1 MNGFRPPGIGGTNV
15 GIYKD
20 GEFETTEYEDGAAI
34 AAVWVS
40 CVSGTDCPAD
50 RVADCAL
57 VDGSDAGSG
66 DSDLLPMTGT
76 SELVLM
82 SLVSVLFVIGGAL
95 VMVERRYESPAGF
108 TVISDSETAD
118 YSKSLLDRRIFILHV

>member
-1 MNGFRPPGIGGTNV
+1 
-15 GIYKD
+15 
-20 GEFETTEYEDGAAI
+20 
-34 AAVWVS
+34 VWVS

-118 YSKSLLDRRIFILHV
+118 YSKSLLERRIFILHV